1 MGEVIVLAKPKV
13 ETVTIEVIGTSPLIC
28 RNWSETQK
36 EAMLAKQTKRAT
48 GARAAK
54 NPQKDYEESLYHHPE
69 GGYGFPAVAFKA
81 AAVRAGTYADM
92 KMTFLRG
99 AFHVAGEMVKLDGV
113 PSMRQDMV
121 RLQGK
126 VADIRYRGEFKEWS
140 AKVAIQLNSSVLSIE
155 QLANL
160 FVLAGFAVG
169 VGEWR
174 PERNGQ
180 YGQFDVG
187 PREVCVEPEPV
198 D

>member
-1 MGEVIVLAKPKV
+1 MGEVIRLSPPKV
-13 ETVTIEVIGTSPLIC
+13 ETVVIEVQGTSPLIC
-28 RNWSETQK
+28 RNWSETNK
-36 EAMLAKQTKRAT
+36 KMMLDKQTKAAT
-48 GARAAK
+48 KPREKK
-54 NPQKDYEESLYHHPE
+54 NPQRDFEESLYRHPE
-69 GGYGFPAVAFKA
+69 GGYGFPTVAFKA

-99 AFHVAGEMVKLDGV
+99 AFHVSGELLKIVGE
-113 PSMRQDMV
+113 PTMREDMV

-126 VADIRYRGEFKEWS
+126 TADIRYRGEFKEWS
-140 AKVAIQLNSSVLSIE
+140 AQVPVQANTSSISVE

-180 YGQFDVG
+180 YGRFEVG
-187 PREVCVEPEPV
+187 GIQAMRRAA
-198 D
+198 

>member
-1 MGEVIVLAKPKV
+1 V
-13 ETVTIEVIGTSPLIC
+13 ETITVELIGTSPLIC

-48 GARAAK
+48 KGKQAK
-54 NPQKDYEESLYHHPE
+54 DPQKDYEESLYHHPD

-99 AFHVAGEMVKLDGV
+99 AFHVAGEMVKVEGE

-126 VADIRYRGEFKEWS
+126 VADIRYRAQFVEWS
-140 AKVAIQLNSSVLSIE
+140 TKVTAQLNTSAISIE

-180 YGQFDVG
+180 YGRFDVG
-187 PREVCVEPEPV
+187 GIQARRAA
-198 D
+198 

>member
-1 MGEVIVLAKPKV
+1 MGEVIRLSPPKV
-13 ETVTIEVIGTSPLIC
+13 ETVIIEVNGTSPLIC
-28 RNWSETQK
+28 RNWSETNK
-36 EAMLAKQTKRAT
+36 GMMLAKQTKAAT
-48 GARAAK
+48 KPREKK
-54 NPQKDYEESLYHHPE
+54 NPQRDFEESLYRHPE
-69 GGYGFPAVAFKA
+69 GGYGFPTVAFKA

-99 AFHVAGEMVKLDGV
+99 AFHVGGELVKIEGE
-113 PSMRQDMV
+113 PTIREDMV

-126 VADIRYRGEFKEWS
+126 TADIRYRGEFKEWS
-140 AKVAIQLNSSVLSIE
+140 AQVPVQANTSSISVE

-180 YGQFDVG
+180 YGRFEVG
-187 PREVCVEPEPV
+187 GIQAMRRAA
-198 D
+198 

>member
-1 MGEVIVLAKPKV
+1 MGEVIVLARPQV
-13 ETVTIEVIGTSPLIC
+13 ETVTIEVVGTSPLIC
-28 RNWSETQK
+28 RNWSDTQK
-36 EAMLAKQTKRAT
+36 QAIVAKQAKRAT
-48 GARAAK
+48 KARAARD
-54 NPQKDYEESLYHHPE
+54 PQKDYEESLYEHPE
-69 GGYGFPAVAFKA
+69 GGYGFPSVAFKA

-99 AFHVAGEMVKLDGV
+99 AFHVSGEMVKIEGV

-126 VADIRYRGEFKEWS
+126 VADIRYRGQFEEWS
-140 AKVAIQLNSSVLSIE
+140 AKVPVQLNSSVLSIE

-180 YGQFDVG
+180 YGRFDVG
-187 PREVCVEPEPV
+187 TIEARRAA
-198 D
+198 